1 MYKVCDFKERAAGV
15 QEAVLTPALGLFL
28 GGGSGNGS
36 EPLFQAWN
44 DLGLSITGQVWVSDF
59 SQATEQC

>member
-36 EPLFQAWN
+36 EPLFQA
-44 DLGLSITGQVWVSDF
+44 
-59 SQATEQC
+59 